1 MKRATQQA
9 LSVPTFRTPQ
19 DCTPQVLG
27 GLWPAELHRVT
38 AETASVA
45 EYLDRDLRRIAS
57 SANEKLR
64 AISEAG
70 LPPEAREAEEA
81 RVINVAR
88 AFAVL
93 RAEST
98 IRQLR
103 REPLG
108 FSPEYLSLGPAP
120 DPPTQIVPRTEEPTR
135 AAPRPEP
142 APRHA
147 AWPRDEPAE
156 PRVPTVGEADPP
168 SAVVE
173 PAVVEPVVVEP
184 VVVEPAKPA
193 EPVVEPEPAA
203 EEVEQEPEFFTP
215 DASRPTG
222 RAEPVLIESVSEVVV
237 PEPPKES
244 DQHRLRRFLLYV
256 ARQEPGLKWAVGLR
270 EDGTTVLVTDVA
282 HGWIPPGIAL
292 PAGVTLLEP
301 ARRRG
306 SAAALLGATVLS
318 ATYTPGDPFGD
329 ASQFEATASST
340 AVRRTE
346 SVEDLGWQLTEA
358 THWRDG
364 LPRMANTMAKAGAAG
379 TGVVEAEL
387 DVLRVHLDTV
397 RYQLLARYPDIE
409 PGVLLNCLLLAATES
424 IASGDLTSANYH
436 FAWFKALMAPP
447 PSNWG
452 AQG

>member
-1 MKRATQQA
+1 MKRATAQA
-9 LSVPTFRTPQ
+9 LSVPTFRTPK

-27 GLWPAELHRVT
+27 GLWPAELQRVT

-64 AISEAG
+64 AISEAD
-70 LPPEAREAEEA
+70 LSPEAREAEEA

-108 FSPEYLSLGPAP
+108 FSPEYLSLGPAA
-120 DPPTQIVPRTEEPTR
+120 DPPTQIVARTEEPAR
-135 AAPRPEP
+135 VAPRPDP

-147 AWPRDEPAE
+147 AWPRDEVDE
-156 PRVPTVGEADPP
+156 P
-168 SAVVE
+168 SATAVEPPAADVAVPDEPDLQLEPDAEVVE
-173 PAVVEPVVVEP
+173 EH
-184 VVVEPAKPA
+184 
-193 EPVVEPEPAA
+193 EPEII
-203 EEVEQEPEFFTP
+203 TP

-222 RAEPVLIESVSEVVV
+222 RPEPVLIESVNEVVV
-237 PEPPKES
+237 PAPPRES
-244 DQHRLRRFLLYV
+244 DEHRLRRFLLYV
-256 ARQEPGLKWAVGLR
+256 ARQEPGLKWAVGQR
-270 EDGTTVLVTDVA
+270 ADGTTVLVTDLA
-282 HGWIPPGIAL
+282 HGWIPSGIAL

-301 ARRRG
+301 ARRQG
-306 SAAALLGATVLS
+306 GAAALLGATVLS
-318 ATYTPGDPFGD
+318 TTYTPGDPFGD
-329 ASQFEATASST
+329 ASQFEATARSN
-340 AVRRTE
+340 AARRTE
-346 SVEDLGWQLTEA
+346 PVDDLGWQLTEA

-364 LPRMANTMAKAGAAG
+364 LPRMAHTMAKAGAAG

-397 RYQLLARYPDIE
+397 RYQLLARYPDVE
-409 PGVLLNCLLLAATES
+409 PGVLLNCLLLAATEA
-424 IASGDLTSANYH
+424 IASGDQTAANYH
-436 FAWFKALMAPP
+436 FAWYRAASAPL

-452 AQG
+452 AQGRPRCC